1 MFSPQSCGGSSRP
14 TEMFPIAGNRAST
27 PGFAVTGIISRPFPN
42 GSLTT
47 PCLIRQSVT
56 TVSEASG
63 TAARCHSVLKSSYGQ
78 FSLASFCR
86 VSKRL
91 SNGRVICFSL
101 ISMCIVEKRLELM
114 FSNEAIICQ
123 TIGCFVLFFCFFLRK
138 IGQLHMSPLPSCSS
152 IDYFLFFFAFCV
164 GCYI

>member
-1 MFSPQSCGGSSRP
+1 MVAPADP
-14 TEMFPIAGNRAST
+14 TEMFPSAGNRTST

-78 FSLASFCR
+78 FSLTSFCR
-86 VSKRL
+86 ISKRL
-91 SNGRVICFSL
+91 SSGRVICFSL
-101 ISMCIVEKRLELM
+101 ISMCIVETRLELM

-123 TIGCFVLFFCFFLRK
+123 KIGFFFFLRENWPTPHR
-138 IGQLHMSPLPSCSS
+138 GNGLVPLPGQPRCH
-152 IDYFLFFFAFCV
+152 LFHRV
-164 GCYI
+164 L